1 MEDDEHDQSF
11 CVRKNRKQE
20 TLTENKDK
28 YMKNQTNTRDTVI
41 VNVLVTVHLLFVCF
55 YLLIFSH
62 KWISLNLCF
71 SIVGFSNI
79 KRVHM
84 VYTWLL
90 LTNIIPRNVKEIRLD
105 LLQQFTT
112 IILVFKV

>member
-11 CVRKNRKQE
+11 SVRKNREQK

-28 YMKNQTNTRDTVI
+28 NMKKQANTWDTVI
-41 VNVLVTVHLLFVCF
+41 VNVLVAIHLLFVCF

-62 KWISLNLCF
+62 KWISLKLCF
-71 SIVGFSNI
+71 SVVGSSNI

-105 LLQQFTT
+105 
-112 IILVFKV
+112 